1 MRKSYLLVIFILCIS
16 VSILGFFMLFN
27 PSKSLTSVT
36 LIIGLLFLLNGVNE
50 VLGYISQ
57 AKIWNISRWHL
68 IEGVFSVLIGM
79 ATFFYTNF
87 AEQIF
92 VFMFALWMLFSA
104 ISHIFISRTL
114 KGLPGTNLILLLVI
128 IMLILGVLSFF
139 TQSIAAITVAIIIGV
154 FFIAQGF
161 IWISLGLVIR
171 RLN

>member
-1 MRKSYLLVIFILCIS
+1 MRKTYLLVIFILGIS

-36 LIIGLLFLLNGVNE
+36 LIIGLLFLLNGVNEVLGYISQAKIWNISRWHLFEGVFSLLFSMALFLYIIFAYLFFFLFNSSKSLTSVKLIIVLLFLLNGVNE

-92 VFMFALWMLFSA
+92 VFMFALWMLLSA
-104 ISHIFISRTL
+104 
-114 KGLPGTNLILLLVI
+114 
-128 IMLILGVLSFF
+128 
-139 TQSIAAITVAIIIGV
+139 
-154 FFIAQGF
+154 
-161 IWISLGLVIR
+161 
-171 RLN
+171 